1 VVIREVVTY
10 GKQSVPSRIFGDYLG
25 CVYLGINHQDI
36 VDSKCKNKDYRP
48 GDCVRNYDT
57 RNQSMKIHKLL
68 YTAEYLIFFPSHL
81 QQAPNI
87 SEIMTLLP
95 QNKPPGFTE
104 SLRKNHPFTTHTSY
118 EMQLLYLPY
127 SSTLRSW
134 SSHKNRVGS
143 SDPQRRASISG
154 AGGKFT
160 RA

>member
-1 VVIREVVTY
+1 VVIHEVVTY
-10 GKQSVPSRIFGDYLG
+10 GKQSVSSRIFGDYLG

-36 VDSKCKNKDYRP
+36 FDSKCKNKDYRS
-48 GDCVRNYDT
+48 GDCVRNYDIRHT
-57 RNQSMKIHKLL
+57 SMRYTSYCKLL
-68 YTAEYLIFFPSHL
+68 NISFSFHLYL

-95 QNKPPGFTE
+95 QNNTLGFAE
-104 SLRKNHPFTTHTSY
+104 SLRKNRPFTTHTSY
-118 EMQLLYLPY
+118 KMHLLY

-154 AGGKFT
+154 AGGEFT